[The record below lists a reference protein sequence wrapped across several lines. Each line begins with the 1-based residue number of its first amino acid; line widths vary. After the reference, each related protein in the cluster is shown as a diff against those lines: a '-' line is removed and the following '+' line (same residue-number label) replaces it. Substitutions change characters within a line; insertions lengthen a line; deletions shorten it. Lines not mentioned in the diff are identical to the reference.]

1 VGDLPEACAALN
13 RTNINPQ
20 ILTVEAAL
28 TRSRDL
34 VYQAAMLDPHTSAEL
49 TIDQIRRLCDDLIA
63 AHGAMLPPFRAAPP
77 PPRPWS
83 GLDRARWRSPYVES
97 WKMSRLLPA
106 ATLNDLPAASLNQPL
121 GWKPIRASGSTPG
134 FMNVHDRTGGADGL
148 VYLANRF
155 LAAGAGNWTLCL
167 AHDGGAR
174 VFVDGKAVYTDPVR
188 VNPAADRC
196 ARIPLHLSKGSHEI
210 VVALDTDNGNGWG
223 LFCRFEVPEKA
234 RSGKPMFPK
243 RIG

>member
-1 VGDLPEACAALN
+1 
-13 RTNINPQ
+13 
-20 ILTVEAAL
+20 
-28 TRSRDL
+28 
-34 VYQAAMLDPHTSAEL
+34 
-49 TIDQIRRLCDDLIA
+49 
-63 AHGAMLPPFRAAPP
+63 
-77 PPRPWS
+77 
-83 GLDRARWRSPYVES
+83 
-97 WKMSRLLPA
+97 MSRLLPA

-234 RSGKPMFPK
+234 RAGKPLFPK